1 MTRISVVLPVH
12 DDAEHLPAAIE
23 AVLGLRGVDVEL
35 VLVDDGSTDGGADL
49 VAAAGREH
57 AGVTALVLPA
67 NVGVARAREAGVAS
81 ASGEWVWFV
90 DSDDAW
96 DPGAAAALL
105 AATGGAGTDVVVAA
119 ARLVPA
125 SGQGSR
131 CIGPPA
137 AGTLTGPA
145 ALRGLL
151 EGSLTGHLWNKL
163 FRRSLLLACTFT
175 PARTQS
181 DLALVAQALGRARE
195 VVLVEA
201 VVYTYRKRP
210 GSIITSAGRRAE
222 SLALVEGAVVEASAH
237 AGPAVPAGSL
247 TYFRTRYVVLS
258 GLKDAALG
266 GYDDD
271 ERKVLQSR
279 LRARLDIR
287 AVASLA
293 ARRDG
298 RRLALALAAK
308 ASPRL
313 HRRLLAV
320 ADR

>member
-12 DDAEHLPAAIE
+12 DDAEHLPAAIA

-49 VAAAGREH
+49 VATAGREH
-57 AGVTALVLPA
+57 ARVTALVLPA
-67 NVGVARAREAGVAS
+67 NVGVARAREAGVAA

-96 DPGAAAALL
+96 DPGAGAVLL
-105 AATGGAGTDVVVAA
+105 AATGGANTDVVVAA

-131 CIGPPA
+131 RIGPRTP
-137 AGTLTGPA
+137 GTLTGPS

-163 FRRSLLLACTFT
+163 FRRTLLLVCTFT

-195 VVLVEA
+195 VVLVET

-210 GSIITSAGRRAE
+210 GSIITSAGRRAG
-222 SLALVEGAVVEASAH
+222 SLALVEAAVVEMAH
-237 AGPAVPAGSL
+237 RAGPAVPGGAL
-247 TYFRTRYVVLS
+247 TYFQTRYIVLS
-258 GLKDAALG
+258 GLKDAALD

-271 ERKVLQSR
+271 EREALQAR
-279 LRARLDIR
+279 LRARLDGK
-287 AVASLA
+287 ALVSLA

-298 RRLALALAAK
+298 RRLALALAAR
-308 ASPRL
+308 ASPGL
-313 HRRLLAV
+313 HRRLIAL